1 MSGMG
6 GDGTLPSVVWPTCL
20 VVFFFLNFTW
30 CVRAAGCVATSWGHF
45 WCLRRACSAFLA
57 WCIHLHYDVAVA

>member
-6 GDGTLPSVVWPTCL
+6 GDGTLPSVVWPTL

-30 CVRAAGCVATSWGHF
+30 CVGAAGCVCVSSS
-45 WCLRRACSAFLA
+45 LLLLLA
-57 WCIHLHYDVAVA
+57 LVVIVVVCVH